1 MAYIKE
7 WDPPMAMAMGNLTTW
22 KAICGDLHQN
32 LLDAGLVQT
41 STPGQLDISSVSTIP
56 AENSYAG
63 FIEYG
68 FDDDLQA
75 TDPVVI
81 KIEYGLGR
89 AGLSN
94 YAAQKIIRLRIT
106 VIFNAQ
112 ESVAIGHPQSHSTS
126 YNSTITQNI
135 GKSFLFY
142 DKEGGRLFVAYGVG
156 AVMTFDSGLT
166 SAGSYVGSIL
176 TLCVERTRTNG
187 VEDNRGVI
195 AAFTGFTGINTGS
208 NWVGGAYYG
217 TNSSIRTQAIMS
229 DGPVDP
235 YRNMGLRPGRTN
247 IPYIGTNVQL
257 HPVFAVTPY
266 LEPFTCFRTY
276 VHSQISFDSEFDVT
290 VAPGDTRAFKAIGNE
305 TCWLIDGLDGNLI
318 STAIEWEE

>member
-7 WDPPMAMAMGNLTTW
+7 WDPPVAMTSNNLTTW
-22 KAICGDLHQN
+22 KAICLDLHQN

-56 AENSYAG
+56 AEFAFAG

-81 KIEYGLGR
+81 KIAYGVGR

-94 YAAQKIIRLRIT
+94 TTAQKIIRLGIT
-106 VIFNAQ
+106 VIFNTQ
-112 ESVAIGHPQSHSTS
+112 ESVAIYHPQSHGSS
-126 YNSTITQNI
+126 YNSTVTQNK

-156 AVMTFDSGLT
+156 AVIDSTNLAG
-166 SAGSYVGSIL
+166 AGSYVGSIL

-235 YRNMGLRPGRTN
+235 YRNMGLRPGRAD
-247 IPYIGTNVQL
+247 IPYIGITVQL
-257 HPVFAVTPY
+257 HPVFAITPY

-276 VHSQISFDSEFDVT
+276 VHSQIPFDSVFDVT